1 MTLFDVDQFKEL
13 ANREAELCISIF
25 TPTERVSPNGYQASK
40 IHFKNALTEARNQ
53 LIDQYGLTPEKA
65 DDFLAEGWQ
74 LIDNLEFW
82 KYSSD
87 MLAYYLFDGEG
98 VAIKLP
104 LPINEP
110 LCRVGKRPY
119 LLPLIPELTDD
130 GHFYLLDLN
139 LQGVTLYEVS
149 RSVVQPIDLPD
160 TINTSYTEE
169 IEDNEYQKALQHRSG
184 FGQAGAMFHGQGSG
198 SDEDKK
204 VEILNF
210 FHRLSTDLDAILN
223 KNPLPLL
230 LAGVNYLIPIYKQA
244 SNYTHIVEPNLT
256 GSYGPNDMV
265 SLSTE
270 AWDVMEPYFREARQA
285 RKNEYQLFSA
295 RAQGDSETDTVLLT
309 AISGGVD
316 TLFIQSG
323 AELWGTF
330 DQENYTI
337 QIDDSPSPENYS
349 LIDEA
354 ARRTIESGGKVYIV
368 EADNMPA
375 PEALVAGIFRYPIA
389 EVVDDTSTASN

>member
-1 MTLFDVDQFKEL
+1 
-13 ANREAELCISIF
+13 
-25 TPTERVSPNGYQASK
+25 
-40 IHFKNALTEARNQ
+40 
-53 LIDQYGLTPEKA
+53 
-65 DDFLAEGWQ
+65 
-74 LIDNLEFW
+74 
-82 KYSSD
+82 
-87 MLAYYLFDGEG
+87 
-98 VAIKLP
+98 
-104 LPINEP
+104 
-110 LCRVGKRPY
+110 VGKRPY
-119 LLPLIPELTDD
+119 LLLLIPELTDD